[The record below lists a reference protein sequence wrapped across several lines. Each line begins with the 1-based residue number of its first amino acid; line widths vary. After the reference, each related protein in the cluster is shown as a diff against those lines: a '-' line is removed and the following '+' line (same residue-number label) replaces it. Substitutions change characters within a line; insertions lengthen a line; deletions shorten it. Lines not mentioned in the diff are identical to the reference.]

1 MGTKKMTR
9 EVALRR
15 FQASLVKKKAF
26 VAELEKSMRDEYRK
40 ETGKEAKY
48 FSVL

>member
-15 FQASLVKKKAF
+15 FQASLEKKES
-26 VAELEKSMRDEYRK
+26 VCSRIGEEYARR
-40 ETGKEAKY
+40 
-48 FSVL
+48 VPQRNR